1 MKVVSFI
8 NQKGGTGKTTGA
20 REVAGMLALNFNKKI
35 LLIDCDYQQNLTQ
48 SFIFDDEEKDLF
60 KALKEKSLANNIIQI
75 HELKIVENK
84 DTGINGVEKGRYILD
99 FIKGSYDLRNLDLT
113 MDKWDQE
120 MIYFNL
126 KSELEK
132 LDYDYVIFDCRPS
145 IDSLERA
152 VLSLSNY
159 VLTPIIPHIYSVQ
172 GLNIMLQFI
181 EALKEN
187 LSTPF
192 IHLGYFNQVPLD
204 KDILKDIEEIREG
217 YPNILKT
224 QIRDNGKLKYCA
236 RDGYFIGQY
245 SPTSNGAKDFK
256 NLTKELLEIWE
267 NQQ

>member
-1 MKVVSFI
+1 MKIISFI

-35 LLIDCDYQQNLTQ
+35 LLVDCDYQQNLTQ

-60 KALKEKSLANNIIQI
+60 KALKEKSLKNNIIAI
-75 HELKIVENK
+75 DEMKVIKNEEGMEEIV
-84 DTGINGVEKGRYILD
+84 KGKHILD

-113 MDKWDQE
+113 MSKWEQE
-120 MIYFNL
+120 AIYFNL
-126 KSELEK
+126 KSEFEK
-132 LDYDYVIFDCRPS
+132 LDYDYIIFDCRPS

-172 GLNIMLQFI
+172 GLSIMLQFI

-192 IHLGYFNQVPLD
+192 IHLGYFNQIPLD
-204 KDILKDIEEIREG
+204 KEIINDIEEIRDS
-217 YPNILKT
+217 YPNILKS

-236 RDGYFIGQY
+236 RDGYFVGQY

-267 NQQ
+267 KE